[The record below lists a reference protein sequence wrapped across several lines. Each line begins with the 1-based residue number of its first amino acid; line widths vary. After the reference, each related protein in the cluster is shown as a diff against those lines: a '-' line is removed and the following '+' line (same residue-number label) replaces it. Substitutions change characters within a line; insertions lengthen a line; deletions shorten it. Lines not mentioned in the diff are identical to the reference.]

1 MSERP
6 EGVGRDVLYSTP
18 TPHVAVISLN
28 RPDKRNAVNGPLA
41 EALGNLARE
50 TEADPAIRVVVLTSA
65 TAGMF
70 CAGADLSEIARG
82 NGKALFP
89 KEGGFAGLV
98 ESVRHK
104 PWIAA
109 IDGPALAGG
118 CEIALSCD
126 MIVASSAASFGL
138 PEVKRGLFA
147 AAGGVQR
154 LPRALPR
161 NIALEMI
168 ASGEPLGAERAY
180 ALGLVNHLVAASEV
194 LDTAIRLA
202 ATIANNA
209 PVSVVES
216 LKLARIASE
225 NTEADMRAH
234 ALAAVRI
241 VMRTEDSREGPR
253 AYVEKRAPVWQGR

>member
-1 MSERP
+1 MSETP
-6 EGVGRDVLYSTP
+6 EGVGREVLYAVP
-18 TPHVAVISLN
+18 VPHVAVISLN
-28 RPDKRNAVNGPLA
+28 RPDKRNAVNGALA
-41 EALGNLARE
+41 EALGHLARE
-50 TEADPAIRVVVLTSA
+50 TEAHPDIRVVVLTSS
-65 TAGMF
+65 TAGIF
-70 CAGADLSEIARG
+70 CAGADLGEIARG
-82 NGKALFP
+82 NGKALFL

-98 ESVRHK
+98 EAARHK

-126 MIVASSAASFGL
+126 MIIASEAAGFGL

-168 ASGEPLGAERAY
+168 ASGEPLGAARAH
-180 ALGLVNHLVAASEV
+180 ALGLVNHLVAAPE
-194 LDTAIRLA
+194 LLETAIRLA
-202 ATIANNA
+202 ATIAGNA

-216 LKLARIASE
+216 LKLARVASE
-225 NTEADMRAH
+225 NTETDMRA
-234 ALAAVRI
+234 LAAAAARI

-253 AYVEKRAPVWQGR
+253 AFVEKRAPVWQGR